1 MNILVI
7 NSGSSSLKYQF
18 FDMDN
23 NKVLAKGNCE
33 RIGIDGVITHKK
45 DGKEDYKK
53 EADLKGHD
61 EAIQLVLDLL
71 MDKEYGVISSLDEI
85 DAVGHRIAHGGEKL
99 RQSSIIGDEELKYL
113 ESIQMIAPLH
123 VPPAIKGIVACKKL
137 MDVPQVGV
145 FDTSFYSTMEDYA
158 YIYPLPYDLYEK
170 HQIRRYGFHGTSH
183 RYVASRAAKMLGK
196 DMKDLKIVTCHL
208 GNGSSITAV
217 NQGKAV
223 DTSMGFMPNDGILMG
238 TRCGA
243 VDPSVLMYLIN
254 SLGMDPKEVEDII
267 NKKSGLLGVTGVSSD
282 ARDVREAAENGD
294 ARARLAEKILVHGI
308 KKFIGSYAAE
318 MNGLDVVV
326 FTAGLGENS
335 AILREWICT
344 DMDFLGIQM
353 DNDKNANSPRGQEI
367 DVSAADSKVKVLVIP
382 TNEEYMIALD
392 TAELAAQ
399 DK

>member
-282 ARDVREAAENGD
+282 ARDVREAAENGN

-335 AILREWICT
+335 AILREWVCT

>member
-335 AILREWICT
+335 AILREWVCT